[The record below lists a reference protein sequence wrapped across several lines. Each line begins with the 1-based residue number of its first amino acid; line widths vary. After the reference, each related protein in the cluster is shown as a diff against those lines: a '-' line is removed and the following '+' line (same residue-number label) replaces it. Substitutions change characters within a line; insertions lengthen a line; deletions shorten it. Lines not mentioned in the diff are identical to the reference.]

1 MRVFSSTRDSSA
13 VFRVSLAPLR
23 ASRASAA
30 LFSARAAT
38 ISAAFAFPA
47 ASETVCAR
55 AFASSRETSPVLG
68 SAWVCTLS
76 SSEALERSS
85 AVFFA
90 VAAVAAALSAAACA
104 SAVLA
109 SACSSSPFRVSM
121 RSVLL
126 VYATRADSYSAVAA
140 VSFAS

>member
-1 MRVFSSTRDSSA
+1 M
-13 VFRVSLAPLR
+13 
-23 ASRASAA
+23 
-30 LFSARAAT
+30 
-38 ISAAFAFPA
+38 
-47 ASETVCAR
+47 
-55 AFASSRETSPVLG
+55 
-68 SAWVCTLS
+68 S